1 MTELYIFLNK
11 LKKKINDLDDIN
23 NIFKNNEKVSFPFK
37 NIYDSKNRITNII
50 SITACFRS
58 DEHRKIYEKLKK
70 EGYIFFGCCSYLE
83 FPGKIIHPYDDKYHV
98 KNKDNYIKMC
108 KAWCHCFKEPKKIF
122 PDSTP
127 LALIS
132 ESDFVNLNKLK
143 SAKKNKKKYD
153 FIYICLD
160 GNMKWQ
166 EYIHRWHFA
175 IRAIEIMCN
184 KYNLKGLLVGR
195 KNSSRLPNIKN
206 KDLLEMTELLKKEDF
221 IKKMKQCKFLFE
233 CAGSSASPRVITE
246 SMALDLPVLLN
257 KNIIGGWKYINNKTG
272 ETFVNINDFEEKL
285 NLLLNNYNNYEPRK
299 YLENNFGIEKSGKKL
314 LKFLKNNYPEL
325 NTNEVNFLRF

>member
-1 MTELYIFLNK
+1 
-11 LKKKINDLDDIN
+11 
-23 NIFKNNEKVSFPFK
+23 
-37 NIYDSKNRITNII
+37 
-50 SITACFRS
+50 
-58 DEHRKIYEKLKK
+58 
-70 EGYIFFGCCSYLE
+70 
-83 FPGKIIHPYDDKYHV
+83 
-98 KNKDNYIKMC
+98 MC